1 MNLNVNGNEELKLSD
16 SITELIDK
24 CFNELNI
31 VMQEKEGIIE
41 KELKMAQ
48 KWGGDI
54 NPSETMLNITK
65 YRKKIVEDE
74 KEESKRKIKESC
86 KRVISNEL
94 GNMNTSGVST
104 GDSEKLQHLTN
115 DCIKQLEDGV
125 NIAKKNLLVLLER
138 ARSIKF
144 FKKFY

>member
-1 MNLNVNGNEELKLSD
+1 MNLNVNENEELKLSD

-86 KRVISNEL
+86 KRAIANEL
-94 GNMNTSGVST
+94 GNMNHSEVST
-104 GDSEKLQHLTN
+104 GDSEKIQQLTN
-115 DCIKQLEDGV
+115 DFITELEGGL
-125 NIAKKNLLVLLER
+125 NIAKRNLLVLLER
-138 ARSIKF
+138 ARSIKYY
-144 FKKFY
+144 KKFY